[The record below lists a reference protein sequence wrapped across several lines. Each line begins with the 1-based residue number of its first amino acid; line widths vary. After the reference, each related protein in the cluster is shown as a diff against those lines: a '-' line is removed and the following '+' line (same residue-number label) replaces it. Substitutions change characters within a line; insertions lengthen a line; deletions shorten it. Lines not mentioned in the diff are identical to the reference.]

1 MIDLTIYE
9 NKAVLQLLKSN
20 PKFSAAIVEKKT
32 WNEVVDVINTLN
44 VKYQDSQLEYVKE
57 KTWIEK

>member
-20 PKFSAAIVEKKT
+20 PEFSEAIVEKKT

>member
-20 PKFSAAIVEKKT
+20 REFSEAIVEKKT
-32 WNEVVDVINTLN
+32 WNEVVDVINTIN